1 MAEINWSEIDS
12 NEFKSYA
19 RSGKHT
25 TTVKEVELGDPS
37 ANTGSRPII
46 VRFNENDEHAF
57 SDARYYL
64 SKEKD
69 MNRIRT
75 ARNVLVAL
83 GVEKNAAQKA
93 VENAEDKADYEKKC
107 AVYEQAFTRA
117 GSKHAKVEIECWET
131 DRISER
137 SGKPFTASGFTTDAL
152 AWMNGNSDAKPAET
166 TAETTDDAVVD
177 DEEIDIDSIPF

>member
-1 MAEINWSEIDS
+1 MNINWDEIDS
-12 NEFKSYA
+12 NDFKSYA

-25 TTVKEVELGDPS
+25 TTVKEVEIGDPS
-37 ANTGSRPII
+37 ANTGSCPII

-69 MNRIRT
+69 MHRIRT

-107 AVYEQAFTRA
+107 AVYEQAFNRA

-131 DRISER
+131 DRISDKT
-137 SGKPFTASGFTTDAL
+137 GKPYTASGFTTDAL
-152 AWMNGNSDAKPAET
+152 AWMNGNSDAKPTET
-166 TAETTDDAVVD
+166 TTETTEDAVVD
-177 DEEIDIDSIPF
+177 DEEIDISDIPF

>member
-1 MAEINWSEIDS
+1 MADINWAEIDS

-37 ANTGSRPII
+37 ANTGSRPIT
-46 VRFNENDEHAF
+46 VRFNENDDHAF

-64 SKEKD
+64 SKDKD
-69 MNRIRT
+69 NNRIKT

-107 AVYEQAFTRA
+107 AVYEQAFNRA

-131 DRISER
+131 DRISEK

-152 AWMNGNSDAKPAET
+152 AWMNGNSDANPAET
-166 TAETTDDAVVD
+166 TTETVVD
-177 DEEIDIDSIPF
+177 EAIEADDIDIDQIPF